1 MNDVSLDL
9 HKCQNIGIFTTRLH
23 EMQISAA
30 AVLQQRLDSV
40 YEIIPE
46 TKEAIQR
53 SRKASSFIVD
63 IGKSWFGFATNK
75 DMINAFR
82 HKSQRNMTNIVI
94 HSHNLH
100 VCKSLLDDLYL
111 SNRY

>member
-30 AVLQQRLDSV
+30 AVLEQRLDSV

-46 TKEAIQR
+46 TKEAIQVER
-53 SRKASSFIVD
+53 SRKASSFIAD

-75 DMINAFR
+75 DMIKA
-82 HKSQRNMTNIVI
+82 
-94 HSHNLH
+94 
-100 VCKSLLDDLYL
+100 
-111 SNRY
+111 